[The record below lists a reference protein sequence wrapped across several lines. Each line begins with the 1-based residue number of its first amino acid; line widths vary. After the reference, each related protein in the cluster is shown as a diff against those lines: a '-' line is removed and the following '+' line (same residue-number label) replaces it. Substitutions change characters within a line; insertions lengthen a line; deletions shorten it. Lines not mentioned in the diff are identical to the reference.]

1 MSFQQDL
8 NNLTRDMHDASWEVE
23 YIKKNPVLALML
35 ERKSL
40 QFKGGNRYYREVDTD
55 TTESLAQAYSQN
67 DTLTH
72 GVVNTTSQV
81 LFRRK
86 KIQFPVQIDE
96 DEELENASQTPDGT
110 QLHNLA
116 KLRVRKSQ
124 EGLRMYLRNVMYRR
138 TGHAQAATDSNKY
151 MQGLNNALTIDHTYG
166 EVTRTT
172 GSNIAN
178 WWQPEHNLSDATAQ
192 STTAQVIS
200 ISFLRQKLTPLEGL
214 EMSNQ
219 DLITLVGPT
228 LKLALIEEA
237 EARGTP
243 YKIVP
248 DRLNQKDGKSTQ
260 GFSELI
266 LDGRRI
272 VSDPYLAL
280 SFNAAEGLTSGA
292 AGALERRLYCL
303 NLLDWDFFIHPKR
316 NFKMSQFF
324 DQSLLAGGSDFS
336 LARIK
341 FAGNIN
347 CWHPNRQLMYENVTP

>member
-1 MSFQQDL
+1 MSFHQDL

-23 YIKKNPVLALML
+23 YIKKNPMLALML

-40 QFKGGNRYYREVDTD
+40 QFRGGNKYYREVDTG
-55 TTESLAQAYSQN
+55 THESLAQAYQQN

-72 GVVNTTSQV
+72 GVVNSTSQV
-81 LFRRK
+81 KFIRK

-96 DEELENASQTPDGT
+96 DEELENAQQTSDGT
-110 QLHNLA
+110 QLHNMA
-116 KLRVRKSQ
+116 KFRVRKAQ
-124 EGLRMYLRNVMYRR
+124 EGLRMYLRIMMYRR

-151 MQGLNNALTIDHTYG
+151 MQGLNNALDIDHTYG

-172 GSNIAN
+172 GSDVAN
-178 WWQPEHNLSDATAQ
+178 WWQSEGNLSDATAQ
-192 STTAQVIS
+192 SVTAQVIS
-200 ISFLRQKLTPLEGL
+200 IAWLRSKLVPLESL
-214 EMSNQ
+214 ETDNQ

-228 LKLALIEEA
+228 LQLALIEEA

-243 YKIVP
+243 YKIMP
-248 DRLNQKDGKSTQ
+248 DRLNTRGGKTTQ
-260 GFSELI
+260 GFHELV

-272 VSDPYLAL
+272 VSDPYLATAY
-280 SFNAAEGLTSGA
+280 NTAEGLTSAA
-292 AGALERRLYCL
+292 AGALERRLHCL
-303 NLLDWDFFIHPKR
+303 NLKDWDFFIHPKR
-316 NFKMSQFF
+316 NFKMSAFF

-341 FAGNIN
+341 FAGNLV